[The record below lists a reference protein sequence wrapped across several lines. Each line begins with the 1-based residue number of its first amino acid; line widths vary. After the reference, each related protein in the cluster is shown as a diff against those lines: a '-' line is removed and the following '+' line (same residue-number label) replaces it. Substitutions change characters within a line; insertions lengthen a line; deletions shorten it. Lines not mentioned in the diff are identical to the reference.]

1 MIFNTPEQLM
11 RSLILLTVFV
21 LNAGCTTL
29 HPIEGTP
36 MELQE
41 RIASNELLKIG
52 DRVAIVTTDGKTH
65 RFAVVGFGAGI
76 IKGKAES
83 VSIDQVRHVGKRTFS
98 RGKTIALV
106 AGIVVAGTV
115 LGFVIY
121 GTTHLSAGF
130 ALR

>member
-1 MIFNTPEQLM
+1 
-11 RSLILLTVFV
+11 
-21 LNAGCTTL
+21 
-29 HPIEGTP
+29 

-41 RIASNELLKIG
+41 RIASNDLLKIG
-52 DRVAIVTTDGKTH
+52 DRVSIETTDGKTH
-65 RFAVVGFGAGI
+65 RFAVTGFDAGI
-76 IKGKAES
+76 VKGRIDS

-115 LGFVIY
+115 LGLVVY

>member
-1 MIFNTPEQLM
+1 M
-11 RSLILLTVFV
+11 RSLILLSTLM

-36 MELQE
+36 MDLQE

-52 DRVAIVTTDGKTH
+52 DRVSIVTTDGKTH
-65 RFAVVGFGAGI
+65 RFTVTGFDAGI
-76 IKGKAES
+76 VNGKSES
-83 VSIDQVRHVGKRTFS
+83 VSIDQVRHVAKRTLS

-115 LGFVIY
+115 LGLVVY
-121 GTTHLSAGF
+121 AATHFGAGL

>member
-1 MIFNTPEQLM
+1 M
-11 RSLILLTVFV
+11 RILILLTVLV
-21 LNAGCTTL
+21 SNAGCSTL

-52 DRVAIVTTDGKTH
+52 DRVSIVTTDGKTH
-65 RFAVVGFGAGI
+65 RFAVTGFDAGI
-76 IKGKAES
+76 VKGNAES
-83 VSIDQVRHVGKRTFS
+83 VSIDQVLQVGKRSFS

-106 AGIVVAGTV
+106 VGMVIAGAAIGVAA
-115 LGFVIY
+115 Y
-121 GTTHLSAGF
+121 GMTHLSAGF